1 MAELA
6 VEADLRLQVTNPAGR
21 STTARITGH
30 GRELRV
36 DVERPDVL
44 FAAVDSAEVGRVADL
59 LSETGITVRVVGPD
73 GLAATIGAGT
83 SSRLGKVVTGS
94 SAVSPRP
101 LAAARIAA
109 GMRTV
114 QVGAIVVG
122 LAIAVA
128 QWWRRRQL

>member
-36 DVERPDVL
+36 DVEQPDVL
-44 FAAVDSAEVGRVADL
+44 FAAVDSADVGRVAEL

-83 SSRLGKVVTGS
+83 SSWLGKAVTGS
-94 SAVSPRP
+94 SAVGPRP

-109 GMRTV
+109 GMRAV
-114 QVGAIVVG
+114 QVGALAIGIALVVG
-122 LAIAVA
+122 
-128 QWWRRRQL
+128 QWWRRTRT